1 MGCIKQ
7 LDQDLINKI
16 AAGEVI
22 ERPAS
27 VVKELVENSIDA
39 GSEKITIDIIE
50 GGISQIKV
58 ADNGSGIQEDDLLLA
73 IKRHTTSKIAT
84 LHDLFNINTLGFRG
98 EALASI
104 ASVAKVEITTK
115 TENDDVGQHIEV
127 ESGEVLIKKSV
138 ACNKGTSITVKNLF
152 YNVPAR
158 KHHLKTIQTEFRKIV
173 EIITQYALIHPEI
186 HFVLTHNTTEILN
199 APSVNTPPSPQENLS
214 NIAAVYGR
222 ETARDL
228 LSVNYSFFD
237 LSVKGFISIPGKT
250 RNDRNFQSIFVNKR
264 HVRNPLIQ
272 KAAYDGYGSL
282 LFHGRHP
289 VFILDVIINPKK
301 VDVNVHPTKK
311 EIRIEKESDV
321 YSAVKNAV
329 IQALKNNNL
338 VPEMFTQFSNKHDF
352 SREINAKLVV
362 DAAPRDEQVYLDEDL
377 DIKRKKEVGIKI
389 LGRIYHTY
397 IIAEDDKGM
406 LLIDQH
412 AAHER
417 VMFEKFMQ
425 QFKDKKI
432 HVQNLLSPLML
443 ELSALESNTA
453 FENIPLLRECG
464 IEIEDFGKNT
474 FIIRSLPS
482 VFARQ
487 QDKKIVADII
497 SELSNNEL
505 KTLTTLKEERIAM
518 AACRSAVKAHDMLE
532 MPEMYKIMQELF
544 SCSNPYSCPHGR
556 PTMINYTIYDLEK
569 KFKRRV

>member
-237 LSVKGFISIPGKT
+237 LSVKGFISIPGKA